1 MRHLVPRLLEC
12 QLLVMEPFI
21 AGPLQALDRLQ
32 RCLKCE
38 GLDAFE
44 RLLRY
49 QTICFQSTE
58 ADATGRL
65 GIAEVAAALI
75 AYHSGPRVLCQQ
87 FGTAMATAQ
96 DPGQQRTAAP
106 NRSTHDISFRIR
118 IVGEQRLIVLVRC
131 PTDVALVVIGN

>member
-1 MRHLVPRLLEC
+1 MPACTLMAGAERRCDLNKVASASCGASISVNSGRCLFPITTTATLGGRCTRTIRLRMRHLVPRLLEC

-65 GIAEVAAALI
+65 AIAE
-75 AYHSGPRVLCQQ
+75 
-87 FGTAMATAQ
+87 
-96 DPGQQRTAAP
+96 
-106 NRSTHDISFRIR
+106 
-118 IVGEQRLIVLVRC
+118 
-131 PTDVALVVIGN
+131 